1 MAWVN
6 ATVDSVMFKNFLDFT
21 KLSCA
26 LLKQEDLLKF
36 TVVLFQNLKL
46 EIGLNC
52 LHEWPLKGKIP

>member
-21 KLSCA
+21 KLSCT

-36 TVVLFQNLKL
+36 TVVLFQILKL
-46 EIGLNC
+46 EFGLNC
-52 LHEWPLKGKIP
+52 LHE